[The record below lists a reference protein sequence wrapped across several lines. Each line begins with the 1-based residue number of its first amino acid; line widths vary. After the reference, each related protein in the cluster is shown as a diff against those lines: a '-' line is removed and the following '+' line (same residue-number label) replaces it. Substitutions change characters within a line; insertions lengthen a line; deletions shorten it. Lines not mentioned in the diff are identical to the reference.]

1 MGHVF
6 RTQEQGAAVDG
17 LKRFLADKVDR
28 IFQKEYRDNALVP
41 KEKMRELMKELT
53 QFGMVSGAVSED
65 YGGMGIDFLTLT
77 MLFEEVAAC
86 AVDMSTVVLINT
98 FSAKMLA
105 ELAPAP
111 IRERYLPGLISGELF
126 CSMAFSEPDVGSNV
140 MEIKARARR
149 DGDDY
154 ILNGEKTWISNGSYS
169 DLLIC
174 TVRTS
179 DDPRRGLSHFVL
191 DRKDHP
197 YEVREIHKI
206 ASNGQSTAQI
216 FLDGVRVPASNMI
229 GNEGDA
235 LKNTLAIFERSRVF
249 VAAQGLGIG
258 RRALEEAISYAKVRK
273 QHGKVIAGHQLIAA
287 MLAEMATNV
296 DAARLLTYRAASMI
310 EAGVPAEMEA
320 AMAKYFAC
328 EAAVTIARQAVQIH
342 GGNGL
347 TKEFLVERLAREA
360 IIVPIPEGTTQI
372 QQLIIGR
379 ALTGVNAF

>member
-1 MGHVF
+1 MGYVF
-6 RTQEQGAAVDG
+6 RTEEQQAAVDG
-17 LKRFLADKVDR
+17 LKRFLDDKVDK
-28 IFQKEYRDNALVP
+28 IFSKEYRDDKLVP
-41 KEKMRELMKELT
+41 KEKMRELMQELT
-53 QFGMVSGAVSED
+53 QFGMVSGAVSEAN
-65 YGGMGIDFLTLT
+65 GGMGIDFLTLT
-77 MLFEEVAAC
+77 MLFEEVATC
-86 AVDMSTVVLINT
+86 ALDLSTVVLINT
-98 FSAKMLA
+98 FGAKMIA
-105 ELAPAP
+105 ELAPAHM
-111 IRERYLPGLISGELF
+111 RERYLPGLVSGDLF
-126 CSMAFSEPDVGSNV
+126 CSLAFSEPDVGSNV

-154 ILNGEKTWISNGSYS
+154 ILNGEKTWISNGAYS
-169 DLLIC
+169 DVLIC
-174 TVRTS
+174 AVRTS

-216 FLDGVRVPASNMI
+216 FLTDLRVPASNMI

-235 LKNTLAIFERSRVF
+235 LRNTLAVFERSRVF
-249 VAAQGLGIG
+249 VAAQGVGLG
-258 RRALEEAISYAKVRK
+258 RRALEEAIRYAKVRK

-342 GGNGL
+342 GGNGV

>member
-1 MGHVF
+1 MGYVF
-6 RTQEQGAAVDG
+6 RSEEQAAAVDG
-17 LKRFLADKVDR
+17 LKRYLYDKIDPL
-28 IFQKEYRDNALVP
+28 FKKEYRDSGLMP
-41 KEKMRELMKELT
+41 KEKMRELIKELSE
-53 QFGMVSGAVSED
+53 FGLISGGVSEAK
-65 YGGMGIDFLTLT
+65 GGMGIDFLTLT

-86 AVDMSTVVLINT
+86 SIDMSTVVLINT
-98 FSAKMLA
+98 FAAKML
-105 ELAPAP
+105 ETLAPEH
-111 IRERYLPGLISGELF
+111 IKERYLPGMISGDLF
-126 CSMAFSEPDVGSNV
+126 GCMAFSEPDVGSNV
-140 MEIKARARR
+140 LEIKARARK

-154 ILNGEKTWISNGSYS
+154 ILAGEKCWISNGSFS
-169 DLLIC
+169 DFMI
-174 TVRTS
+174 VAARTS
-179 DDPRRGLSHFVL
+179 DDPRKGLSHFVL

-206 ASNGQSTAQI
+206 ASNAQSTTQI
-216 FLDGVRVPASNMI
+216 FMNDIRVPAANML
-229 GNEGDA
+229 GKEGDA
-235 LKNTLAIFERSRVF
+235 LRNTLMVFERSRVF
-249 VAAQGLGIG
+249 VAAQGLGIA
-258 RRALEEAISYAKVRK
+258 RRALEEAVSYAKERK

-296 DAARLLTYRAASMI
+296 DAARLLTYRAAEMI
-310 EAGVPAEMEA
+310 EKGIPAEMEA